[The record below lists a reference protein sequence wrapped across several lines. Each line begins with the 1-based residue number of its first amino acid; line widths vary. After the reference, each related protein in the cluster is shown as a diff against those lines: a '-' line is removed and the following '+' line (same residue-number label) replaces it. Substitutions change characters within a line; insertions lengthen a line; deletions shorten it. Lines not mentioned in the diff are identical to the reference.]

1 MDQQSSPVSA
11 ELKQSRMTEF
21 MKLLPLTIELAGL
34 APSDPGRPFT
44 SDQIEGRAMTIRTA
58 YRAARALLKDIGE
71 NGV

>member
-1 MDQQSSPVSA
+1 VEQVSN

-21 MKLLPLTIELAGL
+21 LKVLPLTIELAGL
-34 APSDPGRPFT
+34 PPGDPARPFT